1 MGHASIQW
9 SFRYS
14 VLHRCMCGL
23 QVFNEGKKHI
33 LAVRFDITNADHFK
47 DTLLV
52 AKKQLGLSPVPD

>member
-1 MGHASIQW
+1 
-9 SFRYS
+9 
-14 VLHRCMCGL
+14 MCGL